1 MKKIL
6 KYLRQLNDFSQ
17 DEIAKKIGISRQS
30 YSKYEN
36 GSVLPNEQTVQKI
49 AKIYNVNADFIK
61 TGKIPAIP
69 QETNAVQYKI
79 NNGIYENRVCEPEI
93 SSIANNPEF
102 LEGLF
107 DGISIKI
114 TESLDKVKKIG
125 LKKGQKV
132 RVYIEKSQNDEK
144 RKKAWETLMNFKGS
158 LPKNF
163 DYKKARD
170 EALEE
175 KYGSF

>member
-6 KYLRQLNDFSQ
+6 KYLRQLNGFSQ

-30 YSKYEN
+30 YSKYES
-36 GSVLPNEQTVQKI
+36 GSVIPNEKTVQKL
-49 AKIYNVNADFIK
+49 AQIYKVKTDFIK
-61 TGKIPAIP
+61 ADKIPAIS
-69 QETNAVQYKI
+69 QESNNVQYKI
-79 NNGIYENRVCEPEI
+79 NDKFYEKYVCEPE
-93 SSIANNPEF
+93 STYSTGNQEF

-132 RVYIEKSQNDEK
+132 RIYIEETQNDEK
-144 RKKAWETLMNFKGS
+144 RNKAWETLMSFRGS
-158 LPKNF
+158 LPEDF
-163 DYKKARD
+163 DYKKARN

-175 KYGSF
+175 KYGRF

>member
-36 GSVLPNEQTVQKI
+36 GSVLPNEQTVQKL
-49 AKIYNVNADFIK
+49 AKLYKVNPDFIK
-61 TGKIPAIP
+61 TGKIPIIP
-69 QETNAVQYKI
+69 QETNTVQYKI
-79 NNGIYENRVCEPEI
+79 NNRIYEKRVCESEI
-93 SSIANNPEF
+93 SYTANNREF

-132 RVYIEKSQNDEK
+132 RVYIEESQNDEK
-144 RKKAWETLMNFKGS
+144 RKKAWETLMSFKGS
-158 LPKNF
+158 LPEDF
-163 DYKKARD
+163 DYKKARN